1 MSTQFT
7 FQDAEHLAR
16 KMHARYGDGFARQW
30 KGFTLKQVAQEF
42 FEELSIMSP
51 EQVARG
57 IEKMRFYEYAPNV
70 AQFSKWCLGD
80 LKSKWLGANEAWNVA
95 RGSFDFNGYELT
107 VVWTK
112 ETAIA
117 FEAVADL
124 VRLGD
129 KYQIAEAKKVFIERY
144 ERLVSE
150 AIEKGLSPEY
160 VISYGEDKEQRK
172 TAIREAEIAG
182 YLAPGSSAP
191 LLETIQSPQD
201 ARTEAKQFNAVAME
215 HLEKIRQILRKPN
228 GAAQEAIQDEGP
240 LSSINDLKDPEEWS
254 DPFDDREKYI
264 AGLKSDGLPVPMTL
278 QNMDRWK

>member
-1 MSTQFT
+1 MSKFT
-7 FQDAEHLAR
+7 YDDAMRLIKKMRMSYGKRFADLWAGVEPHELANEMVDQYQGLTAQD
-16 KMHARYGDGFARQW
+16 F
-30 KGFTLKQVAQEF
+30 
-42 FEELSIMSP
+42 I
-51 EQVARG
+51 RG
-57 IEKMRFYEYAPNV
+57 IERMKREEWPPTVPAFR
-70 AQFSKWCLGD
+70 SWCEPE
-80 LKSKWLGANEAWNVA
+80 SKWLGANEAWNVA

-172 TAIREAEIAG
+172 TAIREAEVAG
-182 YLAPGSSAP
+182 YLEPGTSAP
-191 LLETIQSPQD
+191 LLETIQSPND
-201 ARTEAKQFNAVAME
+201 ARTEAKHFNAVAME
-215 HLEKIRQILRKPN
+215 HLENIRKILKKPN
-228 GAAQEAIQDEGP
+228 GAAQEAVQDEGP
-240 LSSINDLKDPEEWS
+240 LSSINDLKDPEEWA
-254 DPFDDREKYI
+254 DPFDDREKYL
-264 AGLKSDGLPVPMTL
+264 AGLKFDGLPVPMTL
-278 QNMDRWK
+278 RHTDK